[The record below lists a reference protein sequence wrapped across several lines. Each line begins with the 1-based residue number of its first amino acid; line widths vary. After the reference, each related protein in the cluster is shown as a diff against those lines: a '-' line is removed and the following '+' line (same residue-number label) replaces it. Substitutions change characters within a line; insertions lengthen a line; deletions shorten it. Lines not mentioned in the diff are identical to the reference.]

1 MPKRAAPRQPAT
13 AGPKPTVA
21 QLHIVLADVDP
32 PIWRRLFVPYGIA
45 LRSLHDTLQIAFGWS
60 GDHLYEFRV
69 GEHVYGE
76 PLPGLPMDDMK
87 SVVGV
92 RLRQIALMERGTFDY
107 VYDMGDD
114 WHHLVTVEALL
125 PNMLISS
132 FGPMAVELPFCLEGA
147 RAGPLEDSGGP
158 FGYDEML
165 SILADPKHPE
175 HDELRLW
182 AGADFDPEA
191 WSARQTNRELSMFAA
206 LRAPARR

>member
-21 QLHIVLADVDP
+21 QLHVALADIDP
-32 PIWRRLFVPYGIA
+32 PIWRRLFVPYAIA
-45 LRSLHDTLQIAFGWS
+45 LRSLHATLQIAFGWS
-60 GDHLYEFRV
+60 GEHLYEFRV
-69 GEHVYGE
+69 REHTYSE
-76 PLPGLPMDDMK
+76 PLPNNAIFDVE

-92 RLRQIALMERGTFDY
+92 RLRQIAPTARTRFDY
-107 VYDMGDD
+107 VYDLGDD
-114 WHHLVTVEALL
+114 WRHVVTVEALL
-125 PNMLISS
+125 PNSLVSS
-132 FGPMAVELPFCLEGA
+132 FGPMAVELPFCLTGA

-165 SILADPKHPE
+165 AILADPKHPE
-175 HDELRLW
+175 HEALRLW

-206 LRAPARR
+206 LKATGRR